1 MLFNVKLYYDLLH
14 ENYSHRRL
22 QTDSNISV
30 NARLLDKIDT
40 TNNTVNKLFL
50 KISNNKMTSNF
61 QKNKYSVFFNDI
73 NFTDYDK
80 VIKDKDAIPIE
91 RKTIRLKKND
101 ENLYHFYSQKKINY
115 ILNKKLKT
123 THIQK

>member
-40 TNNTVNKLFL
+40 TTNTVNKLFL
-50 KISNNKMTSNF
+50 KNSNNKMTSNF
-61 QKNKYSVFFNDI
+61 
-73 NFTDYDK
+73 
-80 VIKDKDAIPIE
+80 
-91 RKTIRLKKND
+91 
-101 ENLYHFYSQKKINY
+101 
-115 ILNKKLKT
+115 
-123 THIQK
+123 